1 MNEVLCLN
9 PTHTLS
15 IYDKDVL
22 FAKETCCHWKKGM
35 LQQLNMQYL
44 TEENLSASHTITA

>member
-35 LQQLNMQYL
+35 LQQLNKILVL
-44 TEENLSASHTITA
+44 TTLQQLKAD